1 MVQIITNSNWWGGG
15 VWVYKYKWSVDY
27 YADLP
32 TSWMKVWDTYNVVNA
47 FTKDG
52 KDYPAWTN
60 VAWTGTDWD
69 ALWWSIDLSDYQKK
83 LVEWEWIDLDQDT
96 NEISVDTTVI
106 ATKQDLTTKQDV
118 ISDLDTIRS
127 WAALWATSVQPWD
140 NVSEL
145 VNDAGYLVSS
155 DLKQSDWGQSDSSA
169 IDYIKNKPTIW
180 NATLTIQRNWTQ
192 VNTFTANATSNVTA
206 NISVPTKTSDIT
218 NDSWF
223 IDKDVNNL
231 TNYTLTTSLA
241 TVATSGSY
249 NDLSNKPSIPT
260 NTSDL
265 NNDSG
270 FIDKDVN
277 DLTNYTLSSSL
288 ATVATSGS
296 YTDLS
301 NKPTI
306 WDATIKIQKNSTDID
321 SFTTNATSWKT
332 INISVP
338 TTVAELSDSSD
349 YALNSSL
356 AAVATSGSYNDLSN
370 KPTIWTANLTVQ
382 KNWTTVATFWA
393 NATSWVTANITVPT
407 KVTDL
412 TDGGDYVKSA
422 SLATV
427 ATSGSYNDLSNKPTI
442 PWVINNLTST
452 STTDA
457 LSAYQGKVLK
467 DALDNISWLGKFLS
481 LWDSSTGQPISF
493 PLSTPYTYTTW
504 DWFMVETVDTTTP
517 ITNYKPNWSS
527 YTWTASTTVESWA
540 VKVWDV
546 YIYDGTAWLLQINN
560 EPQVSFSDIAWQ
572 PTDNTNLATAL
583 GNKQDVSNM
592 VTTLT
597 SADNSHYPTAKAV
610 ADAITAAWGW
620 DMLASVYDPD
630 NIEANAFDYNNF
642 INTPSLA
649 AVATSGDYADLSWT
663 PTLATVAT
671 SGSYNDLSNK
681 PTIPA
686 AQIQSD
692 WTQADNT
699 KKDYIK
705 NKPSLATVATSG
717 LYSDLTWTPTL
728 ATVATSWSYND
739 LSNKPTIP
747 TVNDA
752 TLTIQKN
759 WTTVKTFTANA
770 SSNVTANITVPT
782 KTSDISNDSGYI
794 TKSVNDLTNYTLSSA
809 LATVATTG
817 SYTDLSNKP
826 TIPSD
831 TSDLTNGAWFITG
844 ITSWDVTTA
853 LGYTP
858 YNSTNP
864 SGYVT
869 SSIINDT
876 AYWSWWDADTT
887 HAPTKNAVYDK
898 ISAMDTTISWKQNT
912 LATQTAY
919 TSKWTA
925 TKVPTITT
933 NTLGQVTGIT
943 ETSITF
949 PVTSVNGSTGAVTV
963 SEFSPWWT
971 ATTGYVVTKTA
982 GGYEWS
988 APTGWVSMST
998 VTVTLLANWWSSNTQ
1013 TVSATGVTAS
1023 NNVIVSPDPSD
1034 ISDYADWWIYC
1045 SAQWSGTLTFTCGT
1059 TPSNDI
1065 DVNVLILN

>member
-1 MVQIITNSNWWGGG
+1 MVQIITNSNWWGW
-15 VWVYKYKWSVDY
+15 VWLYKYKGSVDY

-69 ALWWSIDLSDYQKK
+69 PLWWSIDLSDYQKK
-83 LVEWEWIDLDQDT
+83 LVEWNGIDIDQDT

-106 ATKQDLTTKQDV
+106 ATKQDLNTKQDV

-127 WAALWATSVQPWD
+127 WAAKWATALQPND

-155 DLKQSDWGQSDSSA
+155 DLKQSDWGQADSSK

-180 NATLTIQRNWTQ
+180 NATLTIQRNWTN
-192 VNTFTANATSNVTA
+192 VNTFNANATSNVTA

-231 TNYTLTTSLA
+231 TNYTLSTSLA
-241 TVATSGSY
+241 SVATSGSY
-249 NDLSNKPSIPT
+249 NDLSDKPSIPT
-260 NTSDL
+260 KISDL
-265 NNDSG
+265 TNDSG

-277 DLTNYTLSSSL
+277 NLTNYTLSSDL
-288 ATVATSGS
+288 ASVATSGS
-296 YTDLS
+296 YNDLS

-332 INISVP
+332 INIPVP

-349 YALNSSL
+349 YATVASL

-382 KNWTTVATFWA
+382 KNGTTVATFWA

-412 TDGGDYVKSA
+412 SDGGDYVKSA

-457 LSAYQGKVLK
+457 LSAAQGKALK

-481 LWDSSTGQPISF
+481 LWDSTTGQPISF
-493 PLSTPYTYTTW
+493 PLATPYTYTTW
-504 DWFMVETVDTTTP
+504 DWFMVETVWT
-517 ITNYKPNWSS
+517 TNYKPSGSS
-527 YTWTASTTVESWA
+527 YTWAASTTVETND
-540 VKVWDV
+540 VQQWDV
-546 YIYDGTAWLLQINN
+546 YIYDGVNWLFQDNN
-560 EPQVSFSDIAWQ
+560 EVQVSFANLAWQ
-572 PTDNTNLATAL
+572 PTDNANLATAL
-583 GNKQDVSNM
+583 GAKQDVSNM

-597 SADNSHYPTAKAV
+597 WADNTHYPTAKAV
-610 ADAITAAWGW
+610 ADAITAAWWW

-630 NIEANAFDYNNF
+630 NVEANAFDYNNF
-642 INTPSLA
+642 INTPNLA
-649 AVATSGDYADLSWT
+649 AVATSGAYSDLSWT

-692 WTQADNT
+692 WTQSDNT

-705 NKPSLATVATSG
+705 NKPSLATVATTWA
-717 LYSDLTWTPTL
+717 YSDLSWTPTL

-747 TVNDA
+747 TVNNA

-770 SSNVTANITVPT
+770 NTDVTANISVPT
-782 KTSDISNDSGYI
+782 KTSDITNDSGYI
-794 TKSVNDLTNYTLSSA
+794 TKSVNNLTNYTLSSA
-809 LATVATTG
+809 LATVATTW
-817 SYTDLSNKP
+817 SYSDLSNKP
-826 TIPSD
+826 TIPTD

-853 LGYTP
+853 LWYTP

-864 SGYVT
+864 SWYVT

-876 AYWSWWDADTT
+876 AYGSSWNSDTT

-898 ISAMDTTISWKQNT
+898 ISTMDTTIAWKQDTLVSGTNIKTINGNSILWSGNLDIDWLPNQTGQSWKYLT
-912 LATQTAY
+912 TDWTTASWGTVSGGIENV
-919 TSKWTA
+919 TSWT
-925 TKVPTITT
+925 TT
-933 NTLGQVTGIT
+933 RITGIRWGT
-943 ETSITF
+943 EAEYWDLSQKDSSVLYFTF
-949 PVTSVNGSTGAVTV
+949 
-963 SEFSPWWT
+963 
-971 ATTGYVVTKTA
+971 
-982 GGYEWS
+982 
-988 APTGWVSMST
+988 
-998 VTVTLLANWWSSNTQ
+998 
-1013 TVSATGVTAS
+1013 
-1023 NNVIVSPDPSD
+1023 
-1034 ISDYADWWIYC
+1034 
-1045 SAQWSGTLTFTCGT
+1045 
-1059 TPSNDI
+1059 
-1065 DVNVLILN
+1065 